1 MAINNRQS
9 REIGDIGYR
18 RRKTKTIKA
27 KNTTQYVLDTT
38 IQKTQDKD
46 KKTKKKK
53 NHNTICSAIYEFY
66 TEMRGIRQ
74 QKQRHIIDTGNVRRV
89 E

>member
-1 MAINNRQS
+1 MAINNRQT

-53 NHNTICSAIYEFY
+53 TTIPYV
-66 TEMRGIRQ
+66 Q
-74 QKQRHIIDTGNVRRV
+74 QYMNFIQK
-89 E
+89 